1 MRQDIKKL
9 RLLLVDDE
17 ADFRQATSQGLSWR
31 GFDVIE
37 AASGEESLEIMKK
50 IKPDVVLLDQKMP
63 GLSGIETLQ
72 KIRETDSSLPV
83 IILTGHGDYQTA
95 LAGIKFDIIDF
106 MQKPVDIDQLADH
119 IRSLLEKGME
129 KPLKEPTIA
138 DLMAPPSLYPRVYID
153 DPLTVVLKAIY
164 DAYTTPVE
172 LNNKYGQVRTALV
185 YDRSE
190 KFIGMVRFSDILKLI
205 IPPFLSDSPYSSYF
219 TGMFL
224 AQVKVFGKQNI
235 SSLVKKQIFVDVN
248 APIMEAVHLL
258 VEHKLI
264 NIPVLKDGELVG
276 ILRGRDIIVE
286 TARLARAL

>member
-1 MRQDIKKL
+1 MDNNEKKI

-17 ADFRQATSQGLSWR
+17 ADFRQATSQGLSRR
-31 GFDVIE
+31 GFDVME
-37 AASGEESLEIMKK
+37 AASGEESLEIIGKTVPE
-50 IKPDVVLLDQKMP
+50 IVLLDQKMP

-72 KIRETDSSLPV
+72 KIRETNPSLPV

-138 DLMAPPSLYPRVYID
+138 DLMAPPSLYPKVYID
-153 DPLTVVLKAIY
+153 EPLTKVLKAIY
-164 DAYTTPVE
+164 DAYTRPVNE
-172 LNNKYGQVRTALV
+172 DNKYGQVRTALV

-235 SSLVKKQIFVDVN
+235 SSLVKKQVFVDVN
-248 APIMEAVHLL
+248 APIMEAIHLL

-286 TARLARAL
+286 TARLAGAL

>member
-1 MRQDIKKL
+1 MKNDDKKI

-17 ADFRQATSQGLSWR
+17 ADFRQATSQGLSRR
-31 GFDVIE
+31 GFDMME
-37 AASGEESLEIMKK
+37 AASGEESLEIIKK
-50 IKPDVVLLDQKMP
+50 VKPDIVLLDQKMP

-72 KIRETDSSLPV
+72 KIREKNPSLPV
-83 IILTGHGDYQTA
+83 IILTGHGDFQTA

-119 IRSLLEKGME
+119 IRSLLKQGTEI
-129 KPLKEPTIA
+129 PLKESTIA
-138 DLMAPPSLYPRVYID
+138 DLMAPPSLYPKVYID
-153 DPLTVVLKAIY
+153 EPLTKVLKAIY
-164 DAYTTPVE
+164 DAYTGPVNE
-172 LNNKYGQVRTALV
+172 DNKYGQVRTALV
-185 YDRSE
+185 YDRDE

-235 SSLVKKQIFVDVN
+235 SSLVKKQVFVDVN
-248 APIMEAVHLL
+248 APIMEAIHLL

-286 TARLARAL
+286 TARLAGAL

>member
-1 MRQDIKKL
+1 MGQDIKKF

-17 ADFRQATSQGLSWR
+17 ADFRQATSQGLSRR
-31 GFDVIE
+31 GFEVME
-37 AASGEESLEIMKK
+37 AASGEESLEI
-50 IKPDVVLLDQKMP
+50 IKEIRPDVVLLDQKMP

-72 KIRETDSSLPV
+72 KIRETDSFLPV

-129 KPLKEPTIA
+129 KPLKEPSIA

-153 DPLTVVLKAIY
+153 EPLTKVLKAIY
-164 DAYTTPVE
+164 EAYTRPVDVD
-172 LNNKYGQVRTALV
+172 NKYGQVRTALV
-185 YDRSE
+185 YDRDE
-190 KFIGMVRFSDILKLI
+190 NFVGMVRFSDILKLI
-205 IPPFLSDSPYSSYF
+205 VPSFLSDSPYASYF

-224 AQVKVFGKQNI
+224 AQVKVFGKQDI

-286 TARLARAL
+286 TARLAGSL

>member
-17 ADFRQATSQGLSWR
+17 ADFRQATSQGLSRR